1 MGRAWRTLPNGQIE
15 IQGIGIETISGAYL
29 DRFLRNVQK
38 WGALIDAQSA
48 RTGVPRA
55 WIAAFIDQE
64 SAGNP
69 TAESPAGAYGLM
81 QIMPMWWRGHTKE
94 QMSDP
99 NTNATIGC
107 DLLAAVRK
115 SQKPGPDGMPDLVKV
130 ASAYNC
136 GSDSASNEPRVRP
149 GTTWGYC
156 EDKGYIDAVI
166 ARSNTYIER
175 FGAITP
181 PSSSSMSVL
190 MLLVAAWGLWKAR
203 VFA

>member
-1 MGRAWRTLPNGQIE
+1 MARVWRTLPNGQIE

-38 WGALIDAQSA
+38 YGALIDSQSA

-64 SAGNP
+64 SAGDP
-69 TAESPAGAYGLM
+69 KAESPAGAYGLM
-81 QIMPMWWRGHTKE
+81 QLMPPWWRGHTKE
-94 QMSDP
+94 EMSDP
-99 NTNATIGC
+99 TLNATIGC

-115 SQKPGPDGMPDLVKV
+115 TQKPGADGTPDLVKV

-136 GSDSASNEPRVRP
+136 GSDSASNEPRLRA

-156 EDKGYIDAVI
+156 EDKGYIDAII
-166 ARSNTYIER
+166 ARNNTFIER
-175 FGAITP
+175 FGAIAP
-181 PSSSSMSVL
+181 ASSSGGVL

-203 VFA
+203 VFS